1 MKGWSFNQA
10 LECWCIEDVVYTE
23 KADVPQAQR
32 LSVFVPKAYLSETGE
47 IAKSGACGIYTAQNA
62 PVIFENNAAGYME
75 MTNTHPG
82 EERFFGAPYL
92 AQGMVYVTCGCR
104 GRSSINAQG
113 EYVGKAPM
121 TLVDF
126 KTAIRFL
133 RHNRATLPGDWSKLV
148 SVGFSAGGAMSALL
162 AVTGD
167 HPDYD
172 PYLRANGAYM
182 EESDAVYA
190 AQIYCPIIDLEHADM
205 AYEWQFGADPEN
217 EESYAGPAEIMMPFK
232 KAVSQRL
239 RRMYVEYVNRLGL
252 IHPQTGEKLELGED
266 GRSGA
271 FYEMTMRRLGDAAR
285 LCGELPPTNLDDD
298 VLHRR
303 RRMKACTAFD
313 RLDEQSGENELFGNS
328 VQNTAH
334 FSLSVAK
341 AVQSAAEEFPQEA
354 AALAGGWEHCE
365 DEEFQTR
372 LKLLNP
378 LEYIRDARG
387 KKAAHYR
394 IRVGADDA
402 DTAFSVSMTLAV
414 MLQNA
419 NLGTVDDALVWRQP
433 HCEADVPGQ
442 IQDWIHHIFEG
453 QGA

>member
-1 MKGWSFNQA
+1 
-10 LECWCIEDVVYTE
+10 
-23 KADVPQAQR
+23 
-32 LSVFVPKAYLSETGE
+32 
-47 IAKSGACGIYTAQNA
+47 
-62 PVIFENNAAGYME
+62 
-75 MTNTHPG
+75 
-82 EERFFGAPYL
+82 
-92 AQGMVYVTCGCR
+92 
-104 GRSSINAQG
+104 
-113 EYVGKAPM
+113 M

-133 RHNRATLPGDWSKLV
+133 RHHRATLPGDWSKLV

-217 EESYAGPAEIMMPFK
+217 ETSYAGPAETMTPFK
-232 KAVSQRL
+232 KTVSQRL

-341 AVQSAAEEFPQEA
+341 AVQSVAEEFPEEA
-354 AALAGGWEHCE
+354 AALADGWAHCG
-365 DEEFQTR
+365 DEAFQKR
-372 LKLLNP
+372 LRLLNP
-378 LEYIRDARG
+378 LAYIRDARG

>member
-104 GRSSINAQG
+104 GRSSKNAQG

-217 EESYAGPAEIMMPFK
+217 EASYAGPAEIMMPFK

-313 RLDEQSGENELFGNS
+313 RLDKQSGENELFGNS

-387 KKAAHYR
+387 QKAAHYR

>member
-104 GRSSINAQG
+104 GRSSKNAQG

-217 EESYAGPAEIMMPFK
+217 ETSYAGPAETMTPFK
-232 KAVSQRL
+232 KTVSQRL

-341 AVQSAAEEFPQEA
+341 AVQSVAEEFPEEA
-354 AALAGGWEHCE
+354 AALADGWAHCG
-365 DEEFQTR
+365 DEAFQKR
-372 LKLLNP
+372 LRLLNP
-378 LEYIRDARG
+378 LAYIRDARG

>member
-1 MKGWSFNQA
+1 
-10 LECWCIEDVVYTE
+10 
-23 KADVPQAQR
+23 
-32 LSVFVPKAYLSETGE
+32 
-47 IAKSGACGIYTAQNA
+47 
-62 PVIFENNAAGYME
+62 
-75 MTNTHPG
+75 
-82 EERFFGAPYL
+82 
-92 AQGMVYVTCGCR
+92 
-104 GRSSINAQG
+104 
-113 EYVGKAPM
+113 
-121 TLVDF
+121 
-126 KTAIRFL
+126 
-133 RHNRATLPGDWSKLV
+133 
-148 SVGFSAGGAMSALL
+148 
-162 AVTGD
+162 
-167 HPDYD
+167 
-172 PYLRANGAYM
+172 
-182 EESDAVYA
+182 
-190 AQIYCPIIDLEHADM
+190 
-205 AYEWQFGADPEN
+205 
-217 EESYAGPAEIMMPFK
+217 
-232 KAVSQRL
+232 
-239 RRMYVEYVNRLGL
+239 
-252 IHPQTGEKLELGED
+252 
-266 GRSGA
+266 
-271 FYEMTMRRLGDAAR
+271 
-285 LCGELPPTNLDDD
+285 
-298 VLHRR
+298 
-303 RRMKACTAFD
+303 MKACTAFD
-313 RLDEQSGENELFGNS
+313 RLVELSGENELFGNS

>member
-104 GRSSINAQG
+104 GRSSKNAQG

-162 AVTGD
+162 TVTGD

-341 AVQSAAEEFPQEA
+341 AVQSVAEEFPQEA

>member
-1 MKGWSFNQA
+1 
-10 LECWCIEDVVYTE
+10 
-23 KADVPQAQR
+23 
-32 LSVFVPKAYLSETGE
+32 
-47 IAKSGACGIYTAQNA
+47 
-62 PVIFENNAAGYME
+62 
-75 MTNTHPG
+75 
-82 EERFFGAPYL
+82 
-92 AQGMVYVTCGCR
+92 
-104 GRSSINAQG
+104 
-113 EYVGKAPM
+113 
-121 TLVDF
+121 
-126 KTAIRFL
+126 
-133 RHNRATLPGDWSKLV
+133 
-148 SVGFSAGGAMSALL
+148 
-162 AVTGD
+162 
-167 HPDYD
+167 
-172 PYLRANGAYM
+172 
-182 EESDAVYA
+182 
-190 AQIYCPIIDLEHADM
+190 
-205 AYEWQFGADPEN
+205 
-217 EESYAGPAEIMMPFK
+217 
-232 KAVSQRL
+232 
-239 RRMYVEYVNRLGL
+239 
-252 IHPQTGEKLELGED
+252 
-266 GRSGA
+266 
-271 FYEMTMRRLGDAAR
+271 MTMRRLGDAAR

-387 KKAAHYR
+387 KKASHYR

>member
-1 MKGWSFNQA
+1 MKEWSFNQA

-75 MTNTHPG
+75 MPNTHPG

-104 GRSSINAQG
+104 GRSSKNAQG

-217 EESYAGPAEIMMPFK
+217 EASYAGPAEIMMPFK

-387 KKAAHYR
+387 KKASHYR

>member
-23 KADVPQAQR
+23 KADVPQAQK

-75 MTNTHPG
+75 MPNTHPG

-104 GRSSINAQG
+104 GRSSKNAQG

-133 RHNRATLPGDWSKLV
+133 RHNRATLPGDWSRLV

-172 PYLRANGAYM
+172 PYLRTNGAYM

-217 EESYAGPAEIMMPFK
+217 EASYAGPAETMTPFK
-232 KAVSQRL
+232 RAVSQRL

-252 IHPQTGEKLELGED
+252 LHPQTGEKLELGED

>member
-1 MKGWSFNQA
+1 MNQWKFCPS
-10 LECWCIEDVVYTE
+10 LDCWCMEDVVYTD
-23 KADVPQAQR
+23 KAAVPQAQR
-32 LSVFVPKAYLSETGE
+32 LSVFAPKAYLSETGIIQE
-47 IAKSGACGIYTAQNA
+47 RGACGRYTAQNA

-75 MTNTHPG
+75 MPNTHPG
-82 EERFFGAPYL
+82 EDRFFGSPYL

-104 GRSSINAQG
+104 GRSSRNEQG

-121 TLVDF
+121 TIVDF

-133 RHNRATLPGDWSKLV
+133 RHHRGVLPGDWNRLI

-162 AVTGD
+162 AVSGD

-172 PYLRANGAYM
+172 PYLRENGAYM

-205 AYEWQFGADPEN
+205 AYEWQFGADPQS
-217 EESYAGPAEIMMPFK
+217 EESYAGPAEIMTPFK
-232 KAVSQRL
+232 EAVSRKL
-239 RRMYVEYVNRLGL
+239 SSMYVTYVNGL
-252 IHPQTGEKLELGED
+252 ELTDPRTGEVLTLGED
-266 GRSGA
+266 GRSGS
-271 FYEMTMRRLGDAAR
+271 FYECVMRRLSDAAK
-285 LCGELPPTNLDDD
+285 LCGEQPPVDLDED

-313 RLDEQSGENELFGNS
+313 RLDEQSGENELFGNRA
-328 VQNTAH
+328 QNTAH

-341 AVQSAAEEFPQEA
+341 AVASVAEQFPEEA
-354 AALAGGWEHCE
+354 ASLAEGWKHCS
-365 DEEFQTR
+365 DEGFQTR
-372 LKLLNP
+372 LRLLNP
-378 LEYIRDARG
+378 LAYIRDPQG
-387 KKAAHYR
+387 KKAVHYR

-419 NLGTVDDALVWRQP
+419 HLGTVDDALVWHQP
-433 HCEADVPGQ
+433 HCEADLPGQ
-442 IQDWIHHIFEG
+442 IQAWIHQICR
-453 QGA
+453 Q

>member
-217 EESYAGPAEIMMPFK
+217 EASYAGPAETMTPFK
-232 KAVSQRL
+232 RAVSQRL

-252 IHPQTGEKLELGED
+252 LHPQTGEKLELGED

>member
-75 MTNTHPG
+75 MANTHPG

-104 GRSSINAQG
+104 GRSSKNAQD

-133 RHNRATLPGDWSKLV
+133 RHNRTTLPGDWSKLV

-217 EESYAGPAEIMMPFK
+217 EASYAGPAETMTPFK
-232 KAVSQRL
+232 RAVSQRL

-252 IHPQTGEKLELGED
+252 LHPQTGEKLELGED

-341 AVQSAAEEFPQEA
+341 AVQSVAEEFPQEA

-394 IRVGADDA
+394 IRVGVDDA

>member
-104 GRSSINAQG
+104 GRSSKNAQG

-133 RHNRATLPGDWSKLV
+133 RHNRAMLPGDWSRLV

-217 EESYAGPAEIMMPFK
+217 EASYAGPAETMTPFK
-232 KAVSQRL
+232 RAVSQRL
-239 RRMYVEYVNRLGL
+239 GRMYVEYVNRLGL
-252 IHPQTGEKLELGED
+252 LHPQTGEKLELGED

>member
-1 MKGWSFNQA
+1 MKEWSFNQA

-32 LSVFVPKAYLSETGE
+32 LSVFAPKAYLNETGD
-47 IAKSGACGIYTAQNA
+47 IRKDGVCGRYTAENA
-62 PVIFENNAAGYME
+62 PVVFENNAAGYME
-75 MTNTHPG
+75 MPNTHPG

-104 GRSSINAQG
+104 GRSSKNAQD

-133 RHNRATLPGDWSKLV
+133 RHNRVMLPGDWSRLV

-217 EESYAGPAEIMMPFK
+217 EASYAGPAETMTPFK
-232 KAVSQRL
+232 RAVSQRL

-252 IHPQTGEKLELGED
+252 LHQQTGEKLELGED

-271 FYEMTMRRLGDAAR
+271 FYEMTMRRMDDAAR
-285 LCGELPPTNLDDD
+285 LCGEQPPTNLDDD

-378 LEYIRDARG
+378 LAYIRDARG

-442 IQDWIHHIFEG
+442 IQDWIYHIFEG

>member
-32 LSVFVPKAYLSETGE
+32 PSVFVPKAYLSETGE

-104 GRSSINAQG
+104 GRSSKNAQG

-167 HPDYD
+167 HPDYG

-217 EESYAGPAEIMMPFK
+217 EASYAGPAETMTPFK
-232 KAVSQRL
+232 RAVSQRL

-252 IHPQTGEKLELGED
+252 LHPQTGEKLELGED

-341 AVQSAAEEFPQEA
+341 AVQSVAEEFPQEA

-419 NLGTVDDALVWRQP
+419 NLGTVDHALVWRQP

>member
-1 MKGWSFNQA
+1 MTQWKFCPALDCWSM
-10 LECWCIEDVVYTE
+10 EDVVYTDE
-23 KADVPQAQR
+23 ASVPQAQR
-32 LSVFVPKAYLSETGE
+32 LSVFAPKAYLSETGSVR
-47 IAKSGACGIYTAQNA
+47 KDGVCGRYTAENA

-75 MTNTHPG
+75 MPNTHPG
-82 EERFFGAPYL
+82 EDRFFGAPYL

-104 GRSSINAQG
+104 GRSSRNERG
-113 EYVGKAPM
+113 EFVGKAPM

-133 RHNRATLPGDWSKLV
+133 RHHRSALPGDWEKMV

-172 PYLRANGAYM
+172 AYLRANGAYM
-182 EESDAVYA
+182 EESDAVFA

-205 AYEWQFGADPEN
+205 AYEWQFGADPQN
-217 EESYAGPAEIMMPFK
+217 EESYAGPAETMTPFK
-232 KAVSQRL
+232 AAVSRKL
-239 RRMYVEYVNRLGL
+239 GSMYVAYVNELGL
-252 IHPQTGEKLELGED
+252 TDPQTGEALTLGVD

-271 FYEMTMRRLGDAAR
+271 FYERMMRRLGDAAR
-285 LCGELPPTNLDDD
+285 LCGEQPPTNLDDD

-303 RRMKACTAFD
+303 KRMKACTAFD

-328 VQNTAH
+328 AQNAAH

-341 AVQSAAEEFPQEA
+341 AVQSVAEEFPEEA
-354 AALAGGWEHCE
+354 AALADGWAHCGE
-365 DEEFQTR
+365 DAFQKR
-372 LKLLNP
+372 LRLLNP
-378 LEYIRDARG
+378 LAYIRDARG

-394 IRVGADDA
+394 IRVGTDDA

-442 IQDWIHHIFEG
+442 IQTWINHILD
-453 QGA
+453 Q

>member
-82 EERFFGAPYL
+82 EERFFGVPYL

-104 GRSSINAQG
+104 GRSSKNAQG

-252 IHPQTGEKLELGED
+252 SED